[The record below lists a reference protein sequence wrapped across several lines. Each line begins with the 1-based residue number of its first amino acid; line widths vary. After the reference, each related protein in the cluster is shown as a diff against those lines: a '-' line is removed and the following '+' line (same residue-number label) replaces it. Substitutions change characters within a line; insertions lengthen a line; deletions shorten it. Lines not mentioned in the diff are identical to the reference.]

1 MVRTLST
8 RTKHTIVHAAKHSA
22 KNVKA
27 VAGQAIGAAHKTVAG
42 TVSTR
47 AKHTIVHATKRSA
60 KNVTTVAGEAIGAA
74 QTMVRTLTPR
84 TKRTVVHAA
93 KRGAKNLKAVAGEAI
108 GAAAKASTEVI
119 LKKTGEALA
128 AGHANLTRSSPA
140 IARAAEKTARQGIDK
155 PLRGTRRSA
164 RSG

>member
-1 MVRTLST
+1 MVKTLTT
-8 RTKHTIVHAAKHSA
+8 RTKDTI
-22 KNVKA
+22 
-27 VAGQAIGAAHKTVAG
+27 
-42 TVSTR
+42 
-47 AKHTIVHATKRSA
+47 
-60 KNVTTVAGEAIGAA
+60 
-74 QTMVRTLTPR
+74 
-84 TKRTVVHAA
+84 VHAA
-93 KRGAKNLKAVAGEAI
+93 KRGAKNVKAVTGGAVSARTKRTITHAAKTGAKKVKAVAGEAI